1 LFCGI
6 GIFAKKNI
14 CDAAMILSSGLP
26 RRPPRRMRLRA
37 VRSPS
42 VVGFHHVGRP
52 APVRG
57 LSPPVWIF
65 GNFYSFVPA
74 AFRIRTKSNWQDSRW
89 LPSGSHAQIFLHWL
103 FVQLLKIHPDE

>member
-1 LFCGI
+1 
-6 GIFAKKNI
+6 
-14 CDAAMILSSGLP
+14 MILSSGLS
-26 RRPPRRMRLRA
+26 RRWARRFALPA

-65 GNFYSFVPA
+65 RYTGQDVPFHLTPNDCNVSVKKMQIIIYTRMRDLSSIDGGDDEKTTCGMIADGFRQTALRGLYSP
-74 AFRIRTKSNWQDSRW
+74 
-89 LPSGSHAQIFLHWL
+89 
-103 FVQLLKIHPDE
+103 